1 MTTLIN
7 WERMPD
13 FKKPDFKLKHKTTC
27 IYKLIIYFCQLN
39 LKNCNMKDLVAKINA
54 EIETFKTES
63 DSLIEKGV
71 KAAGARARKST
82 LEIEKLLKE
91 FRKVSIE
98 ESKK

>member
-1 MTTLIN
+1 
-7 WERMPD
+7 
-13 FKKPDFKLKHKTTC
+13 
-27 IYKLIIYFCQLN
+27 
-39 LKNCNMKDLVAKINA
+39 MKDLVAKINA

-71 KAAGARARKST
+71 KAAGVRARKST

>member
-1 MTTLIN
+1 
-7 WERMPD
+7 
-13 FKKPDFKLKHKTTC
+13 
-27 IYKLIIYFCQLN
+27 
-39 LKNCNMKDLVAKINA
+39 MKDLIAKINS

-63 DSLIEKGV
+63 DSLSEKGV
-71 KAAGARARKST
+71 KAAGARARKSS

>member
-1 MTTLIN
+1 MIFNFLLL
-7 WERMPD
+7 P
-13 FKKPDFKLKHKTTC
+13 C
-27 IYKLIIYFCQLN
+27 N
-39 LKNCNMKDLVAKINA
+39 LKKQKTMKDLVAKINA

>member
-1 MTTLIN
+1 MIFNFLLLLCN
-7 WERMPD
+7 
-13 FKKPDFKLKHKTTC
+13 FKKQN
-27 IYKLIIYFCQLN
+27 IMN
-39 LKNCNMKDLVAKINA
+39 DLVAKINA

>member
-1 MTTLIN
+1 MRYLSS
-7 WERMPD
+7 
-13 FKKPDFKLKHKTTC
+13 KL
-27 IYKLIIYFCQLN
+27 LFLRLN
-39 LKNCNMKDLVAKINA
+39 LTSISMKDLLVKINA
-54 EIETFKTES
+54 EIETFKVEAES
-63 DSLIEKGV
+63 LTEKGV